1 MSNLESKT
9 SSDLTLSSS
18 TSFKRT
24 DLDSPKQFNI
34 VGYDD
39 TKVGKLQRLDEDGVR
54 RYLTPSGEKY
64 PSITTVTSWQ
74 SAKAIAE
81 WRSRVGADAANAISR
96 KATRRGT
103 AFHALCENYLQNE
116 EVLGDNVTFDVKN
129 LFYNVKHIL
138 ERIDNVHCIETQL
151 YSDYIGVAG
160 TTDCIAEYENT
171 LSIID
176 FKTANKIKQK
186 KHIYNYFMQASGYAV
201 MYEERTG
208 IPVPQIVII
217 MVSDDDYEVFVE
229 KRDNYIFNLI
239 DLVKQYKQVNG

>member
-1 MSNLESKT
+1 MSEA
-9 SSDLTLSSS
+9 TLSSS
-18 TSFKRT
+18 TLFKRV
-24 DLDSPKQFNI
+24 DLVSPKQFNI

-39 TKVGKLQRLDEDGVR
+39 SKVGKLQRLDEDGVR
-54 RYLTPSGEKY
+54 RYLTPSGKKY

-81 WRSRVGADAANAISR
+81 WRSRVGNDVANAISK

-116 EVLGDNVTFDVKN
+116 DVLGDNVSYDVKN
-129 LFYNVKHIL
+129 LFYNVRHIL

-160 TTDCIAEYENT
+160 TTDCIAEYDDT

-176 FKTANKIKQK
+176 FKTANKIKEK
-186 KHIYNYFMQASGYAV
+186 RHIHHYFMQASGYAV

-217 MVSDDDYEVFVE
+217 MVSDDNYEVFVE

-239 DLVKQYKQVNG
+239 DLVKQYKLVHGA

>member
-1 MSNLESKT
+1 MSSN
-9 SSDLTLSSS
+9 TL
-18 TSFKRT
+18 FKRA

-34 VGYDD
+34 VGYDKS
-39 TKVGKLQRLDEDGVR
+39 KVGKLQQLNEDGVR

-81 WRSRVGADAANAISR
+81 WRSRVGNDVANAISK

-103 AFHALCENYLQNE
+103 AFHALCENYLQNK
-116 EVLGDNVTFDVKN
+116 EVLGENVSYDAKH
-129 LFYNVKHIL
+129 LFYNVRHIL

-160 TTDCIAEYENT
+160 TTDCIAEYDGI

-176 FKTANKIKQK
+176 FKTATKIKQK
-186 KHIYNYFMQASGYAV
+186 KHIQNYFMQTSGYAV

-208 IPVPQIVII
+208 IPVPQVVII
-217 MVSDDDYEVFVE
+217 MVSDEGHEVFIE
-229 KRDNYIFNLI
+229 KRDNYIFDFIELT
-239 DLVKQYKQVNG
+239 KQYKLVNGA